1 MLWWVTTAGY
11 LAILVGMGLT
21 ELFARWRPN
30 RVAPLADMLDHVMRL
45 RTTRVGI
52 IAAWWWFGWHFLFAP
67 TIQVA
72 I

>member
-11 LAILVGMGLT
+11 LAILVAMGLT
-21 ELFARWRPN
+21 ELFARWRPS

-72 I
+72 L

>member
-52 IAAWWWFGWHFLFAP
+52 IAA
-67 TIQVA
+67 
-72 I
+72 

>member
-11 LAILVGMGLT
+11 LAILVAMGLT
-21 ELFARWRPN
+21 ELIARWRPT
-30 RVAPLADMLDHVMRL
+30 RVSPLADMLDHVMRL

-72 I
+72 L